1 MRYHNELWTFSKNEV
16 VRLLSD
22 IDVYRILEVKIE
34 MESES
39 ELDDGDEFSYGVIA
53 ALLKGMY

>member
-1 MRYHNELWTFSKNEV
+1 M
-16 VRLLSD
+16 SD

-39 ELDDGDEFSYGVIA
+39 ELEDGDEFSYGVIA